1 VHRNRRFR
9 LELCERV
16 IRCGG
21 ASVGFQNWKRHSVNR
36 RKEIRPVQ
44 KAFLA
49 PLLRQP
55 SGSMILVNT
64 RSGRCLAHSLIG
76 AFDSASRRTG
86 LLGRDGLDQGHA
98 LIIAPTSGIHT
109 FFMRFAIDVAF
120 VRRDGRV
127 VSIRHAMKPW
137 RIAIALGAHAAVE
150 LPAGTLAGSDTVR
163 GDALVITA
171 AH

>member
-1 VHRNRRFR
+1 
-9 LELCERV
+9 
-16 IRCGG
+16 
-21 ASVGFQNWKRHSVNR
+21 
-36 RKEIRPVQ
+36 VQ

-49 PLLRQP
+49 PLLRRQ
-55 SGSMILVNT
+55 SDSLELVNS
-64 RSGRCLAHSLIG
+64 RSGHRLAHSLTG

-98 LIIAPTSGIHT
+98 LIIAPTSAIHT

-127 VSIRHAMKPW
+127 VGIRHAMKPW
-137 RIAIALGAHAAVE
+137 RVAAALGAHAVIE
-150 LPAGTLAGSDTVR
+150 LPAGTLADSGTVR
-163 GDALVITA
+163 GDNLIITT